1 MNRTWVVVANAAR
14 ARLCEFDP
22 RDGSLTELADFTHP
36 AGRQKGSDLATD
48 RPGHAA
54 KGQTGSRTSFEPH
67 TEVHHKERATFAHEL
82 AQHLELAVVEGRC
95 PALALIASNPF
106 LGELKARLGPG
117 ATRAIAATS
126 PTDLTHCTMAELAQ
140 RVGALLQDSR

>member
-1 MNRTWVVVANAAR
+1 MKRTWVVVANAAR

-36 AGRQKGSDLATD
+36 AARRKGSDLSTD

-54 KGQTGSRTSFEPH
+54 KGQTGARTSFEPS
-67 TEVHHKERATFAHEL
+67 TEIHHKERAAFAHEL
-82 AQHLELAVVEGRC
+82 AQHLDLAIAEGRC

-106 LGELKARLGPG
+106 LGELKSRLGP
-117 ATRAIAATS
+117 ASAKAVVATS
-126 PTDLTHCTMAELAQ
+126 PTDLTRCTLRELTHHA
-140 RVGALLQDSR
+140 ATLLQQVP